1 MQRILF
7 IIHDINYGG
16 AAKML
21 SYLANSL
28 SDVGYD
34 VHVYTY
40 MGESLN
46 YKLNKSIKYHYRNP
60 IKRDRLRRF
69 LEPFIPVRKVI
80 KTINPNIVISFLTN
94 ANLYTIFGTSFTNIP
109 VILCERGD
117 PFMENNF
124 ENKIKK
130 FFYNFSEG
138 FVFQTEGARD
148 FYNKAIKSKS
158 AIIPNPVTVK
168 VTEIIPYEDRSN
180 DIVFVARFDIKQ
192 KRQDL
197 MVDAFEK
204 ITKENKN
211 LKLVF
216 YGEGEDKE
224 LIEKK
229 VYDLNIGKRVV
240 FAGKVKNI
248 GEYIKFA
255 KYCVLTSDFEGI
267 PNAIIEALSLGV
279 PVVATDCSPGGA
291 KLLVKNGINGFLVPR
306 GNAESISRSILYLEQ
321 NPDEAK
327 KFAKEAV
334 KIHSE
339 FSPDKILNDWINY
352 IEKVVRKS

>member
-1 MQRILF
+1 MKRILF

-21 SYLANSL
+21 SFLANSL
-28 SDVGYD
+28 SGAGYD

-40 MGESLN
+40 MGRSLN
-46 YKLNKSIKYHYRNP
+46 YELNKSIKYHYRNP
-60 IKRDRLRRF
+60 KKGDRLRRF

-80 KTINPNIVISFLTN
+80 KSINPDVVISFLTN
-94 ANLYTIFGTSFTNIP
+94 ANLYTIFGASFTNIP

-117 PFMENNF
+117 PFMENSF
-124 ENKIKK
+124 ENRIKK

-148 FYNKAIKSKS
+148 FYNGVIKSKS
-158 AIIPNPVTVK
+158 TIIPNPVTVK
-168 VTEIIPYEDRSN
+168 ATEIIPYENRSN

-192 KRQDL
+192 KRQDV
-197 MVDAFEK
+197 MIEAFEK
-204 ITKENKN
+204 ITKENEN
-211 LKLVF
+211 LRLVF
-216 YGEGEDKE
+216 YGEGEDKK

-229 VYDLNIGKRVV
+229 VDSLNISNRVI

-248 GEYIKFA
+248 GEYIKIA

-306 GNAESISRSILYLEQ
+306 GDAESISQSIMYLEQ
-321 NPDEAK
+321 NPDVAK

-334 KIHSE
+334 KIRSE
-339 FSPDKILNDWINY
+339 YSPDKILNDWINY
-352 IEKVVRKS
+352 IEKVARKS